1 MTNTRAQR
9 RLQQR
14 LSALQEQ
21 LRRTRANERVLV
33 EQVAFLAS
41 VADDAD
47 IRRLV
52 AATPIADREWQT
64 ATRNHDN
71 HARLLDEARTE
82 LTRLDRE
89 RDDLLDQLL
98 ELETT

>member
-1 MTNTRAQR
+1 MTTTRAAR

-14 LSALQEQ
+14 LGTVQEQ
-21 LRRTRANERVLV
+21 LKRTRANERVLV
-33 EQVAFLAS
+33 EQVAFLAG

-47 IRRLV
+47 VRRLV

-82 LTRLDRE
+82 VTRLDRV
-89 RDDLLDQLL
+89 RDELLDQLL